1 MDRLKRRLADG
12 DAAAFAE
19 LYDAIADGI
28 FHYLVTQTG
37 TREDAADLLQ
47 ETFLR
52 IYRAKDR
59 LGEVDNLKSYCFRIA
74 HNEMLRWRKSH
85 LGQPAS
91 SQLLY
96 EVADQRDT
104 LSLEVRE
111 AVGGALNRLPLHY
124 RQVVELKFFSGLTFA
139 EIGQVLDKPL
149 GTVATW
155 YRRAMEQLEANVQL
169 DKERVD
175 KERGRL

>member
-1 MDRLKRRLADG
+1 MDRLKRRLAGG
-12 DAAAFAE
+12 DSAAFAE
-19 LYDAIADGI
+19 LYDRIADGI

-52 IYRAKDR
+52 IYRARDR
-59 LGEVDNLKSYCFRIA
+59 LSEVDHLKSYCFRIA

-85 LGQPAS
+85 RGQPAS
-91 SQLLY
+91 GQLLY
-96 EVADQRDT
+96 ELADQGDM
-104 LSLEVRE
+104 LSLDAREV
-111 AVGGALNRLPLHY
+111 VGGALDRLPPHY

-139 EIGQVLDKPL
+139 EIGQVLDRPQ

-169 DKERVD
+169 DKER
-175 KERGRL
+175 GRL